1 MYTYLNKQTNLLLIV
16 YYFVLAMQCLRF
28 GLTNSRHRL
37 YRSLLASRLLSTTP
51 PLLSGQN
58 KHVRSEVVEGGV
70 LVVRMDSQ
78 GSKVNTLS
86 PEFSKELVAEMET
99 GLRRDDVTS
108 AVLISSKPGNF
119 IAGADIAWLDQ
130 ASSHEEM
137 KEISQSGQTM
147 IQSMESSHKPVIA
160 AINGSCLGGGLEVA
174 LGCHYRVAMNESKT
188 KLGLPEVMLGLLPGA
203 GGTQRLPR
211 LIGLQEA
218 LPLLLTGKQVT

>member
-1 MYTYLNKQTNLLLIV
+1 ML
-16 YYFVLAMQCLRF
+16 CLRF
-28 GLTNSRHRL
+28 ALGSGVRSSLRAP
-37 YRSLLASRLLSTTP
+37 YRAISTAPLST
-51 PLLSGQN
+51 QRK
-58 KHVRSEVVEGGV
+58 KHVHSEVVEGGV
-70 LVVRMDSQ
+70 LVVRMDTQ

-86 PEFSKELVAEMET
+86 PEFSGELVAVMEE

-108 AVLISSKPGNF
+108 AVLISSKPGTF

-130 ASSHEEM
+130 AGSHEEM
-137 KEISQSGQTM
+137 KKISQGGQTM
-147 IQSMESSHKPVIA
+147 MQSLESSPKPVVA

-218 LPLLLTGKQVT
+218 LPMLLTGKQVRKHSALCFIKLLYVCR